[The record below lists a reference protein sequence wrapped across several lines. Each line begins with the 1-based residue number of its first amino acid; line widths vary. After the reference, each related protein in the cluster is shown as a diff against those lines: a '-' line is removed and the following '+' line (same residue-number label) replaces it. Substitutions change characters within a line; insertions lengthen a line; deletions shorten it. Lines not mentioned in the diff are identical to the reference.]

1 MKNKEYLILETLYK
15 NMCQDLD
22 IFPDE
27 WYNVMEYDLKI
38 KILKEF
44 IKNKILIKNS
54 INYYNFK
61 LKALGEIV

>member
-38 KILKEF
+38 KILKEY
-44 IKNKILIKNS
+44 IKNKILIKNN
-54 INYYNFK
+54 INYYDYI